1 MSNQNILTETQTE
14 SLRQYNRDA
23 QKKFI
28 KEHPN
33 YYKEQYEKH
42 KAYRQQKAKEKY
54 HLKKQQKQVQAQ
66 AQTPEIKSF
75 TDRGL
80 DAYAERLMKAI
91 PSNLNNGSNIYFIC
105 VPPV

>member
-14 SLRQYNRDA
+14 CLRQYNRDA

-42 KAYRQQKAKEKY
+42 KAYRLQKAKEKY
-54 HLKKQQKQVQAQ
+54 QLKKQQKQAQ
-66 AQTPEIKSF
+66 SPAPAPEIKSF

-80 DAYAERLMKAI
+80 DAYTERIMKSI
-91 PSNLNNGSNIYFIC
+91 PNLNNGSNIIFIC